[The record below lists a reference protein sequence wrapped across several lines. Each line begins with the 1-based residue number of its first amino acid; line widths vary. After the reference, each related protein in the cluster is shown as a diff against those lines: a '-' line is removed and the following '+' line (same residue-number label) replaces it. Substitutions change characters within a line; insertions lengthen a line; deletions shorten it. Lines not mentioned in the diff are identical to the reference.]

1 MLLTHDYY
9 MAVTGDT
16 TSSAEAFATAA
27 SSAQE
32 LLEDAVGRVGLL
44 EHGERTE
51 TLTLEADGYLYPTA
65 VPLVDADAGW
75 RVKDNALHGGSLDLG
90 TWVGLLGTEYPTDV
104 TVTYR
109 GGYTTATLPEY
120 AMRDL
125 AAATHVLLHPADL
138 TATSAIP
145 AGATSASVGDV
156 SLGFGA
162 DGAGGSSATLLA
174 AVTWSAETLQLAGVP
189 SP

>member
-16 TSSAEAFATAA
+16 ASSAEAFATAA

-32 LLEDAVGRVGLL
+32 LLEDAVGRVGQL
-44 EHGERTE
+44 EHAERTE
-51 TLTLEADGYLYPTA
+51 TLTLEADGYLYPRA

-75 RVKDNALHGGSLDLG
+75 QVRDNALHGGSIDLASF
-90 TWVGLLGTEYPTDV
+90 VGLLGTEYPTDV

-125 AAATHVLLHPADL
+125 ALATYLLLHPMDL
-138 TATSAIP
+138 VAATAIP

-156 SLGFGA
+156 SLSFGPA
-162 DGAGGSSATLLA
+162 GASGSIGRIGAQI
-174 AVTWSAETLQLAGVP
+174 VFSAETLALAGVP
-189 SP
+189 AP